1 MPSHINKHIDCP
13 LVTVLMQKADV
24 FTHKAQI
31 ARHVLCTKGEKS
43 FELFYL
49 KNMDPANG

>member
-1 MPSHINKHIDCP
+1 MFTRKAHI
-13 LVTVLMQKADV
+13 VRRVLS
-24 FTHKAQI
+24 
-31 ARHVLCTKGEKS
+31 TKGEKS